1 MTAVVAAA
9 VAADAD
15 ADNLPL
21 NQSLLGPLDS
31 RGLLFFETMLT
42 MLIDRGLLAA
52 PGIFTR
58 GASACPEVNKLR
70 S

>member
-1 MTAVVAAA
+1 VTAVVAAA
-9 VAADAD
+9 VAADAN
-15 ADNLPL
+15 NLPL

-31 RGLLFFETMLT
+31 RGLLFFEAMLT

-52 PGIFTR
+52 SGIFTR

-70 S
+70 A